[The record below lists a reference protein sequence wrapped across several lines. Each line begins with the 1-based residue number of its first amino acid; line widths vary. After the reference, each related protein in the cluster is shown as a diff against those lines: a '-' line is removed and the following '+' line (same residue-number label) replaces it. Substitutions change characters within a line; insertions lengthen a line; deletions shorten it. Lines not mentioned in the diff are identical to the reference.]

1 MSFQKAQ
8 WTSVPGFIG
17 SETWWHSTNASCCG
31 TGSPRLEAQR
41 WKQNRDVWYQHEAT
55 RVGSLISTSWTSWT
69 IQQIREMFVA
79 VSRQVWIPWVFLCS
93 QPSVRLPSE
102 LVDVGFKPTGMIGEA
117 CKCWD
122 PQIQWN
128 IAEKIWNTKFGEETN
143 YTQATFGN

>member
-17 SETWWHSTNASCCG
+17 SRDLVAQYQRFLLRNGISSP
-31 TGSPRLEAQR
+31 GSPGVETEQGR
-41 WKQNRDVWYQHEAT
+41 
-55 RVGSLISTSWTSWT
+55 LISTWSNQSGEFDIYELNKLNDSTDSWDVCGS
-69 IQQIREMFVA
+69 QQASLNPIGFLMFT
-79 VSRQVWIPWVFLCS
+79 
-93 QPSVRLPSE
+93 PSVRLPSE
-102 LVDVGFKPTGMIGEA
+102 LVDVGFKPTRMIGEA

-143 YTQATFGN
+143 YTQA